1 MSRYLIVLLSMA
13 GIALSLPA
21 FAGTSKLRIYR
32 GSLAAE
38 DSKESHKSLEKGD
51 LLLVSVAPST
61 EIDFEVTDAEGRRV
75 DGVSIEHVGATK
87 KYVFVVERSSR
98 HSLILR
104 NQSGDEATRYQLGM
118 ELVSQNQSPEERLER
133 VLSHWHSSA
142 DPGGAVTVARQATP
156 VFAGAFGRADVE
168 LGVDATNST
177 VFDTASLAKHVT
189 GLAVAMLARGG
200 RLSLDDDIRKYV
212 PEVPDFGE
220 TITVRHLLHH
230 TSGLRDFPGLML
242 LGDWHEYDVI
252 TLEQV
257 IALVEQQKE
266 LNFSPGTE
274 YTYSN
279 TGYSLLAEMIRRVT
293 GQTLAEWA
301 KDNLFSPLGMQDTR
315 FLSDINE
322 VVQKRADGYSLV
334 NPREM
339 IRQPNNLVAMGSSS
353 FLTTAADM
361 GHWLANFDSMEVG
374 GEAIRDL
381 MTVRGRSHDGN
392 DIGYGLGMGHG
403 DHRGLRRLEHG
414 GSSGGFRSHLLR
426 FPDQQ
431 FSVCVMSNQGNFD
444 PASFAYLVAKVYLG
458 DTLGEESAAPTRA
471 KKKGPTS
478 TNGIE
483 IDAATLDTY
492 VGSYEIQPGEVVQ
505 VSREDDRLFLRPKG
519 HPEAPPI
526 VAKPLSR
533 TRFTGPPNGS
543 IEFVVNEDG
552 KVTKGLIRDGERII
566 FEAKRLD
573 DPKEQVKL
581 ANYAG
586 TYFSPELKATYELDV
601 VDDELIA
608 RQPKRNRRLSWV
620 KGDDFGTNDG
630 IHISFI
636 RSGQWITGFR
646 ATTGPRVRNVRFVKA
661 AK

>member
-1 MSRYLIVLLSMA
+1 MSRLLIVSMSVLV
-13 GIALSLPA
+13 IALSLPA
-21 FAGTSKLRIYR
+21 IAGTNKPRTYR

-51 LLLVSVAPST
+51 LLLVSVSPST
-61 EIDFEVTDAEGRRV
+61 EMGFEMSDAMGRRV

-87 KYVFVVERSSR
+87 KYVFAVERTSK
-98 HSLILR
+98 HSLVLR
-104 NQSGDEATRYQLGM
+104 NRSGNETSRYQLGM
-118 ELVSQNQSPEERLER
+118 ELLSKSQSLEERLGR
-133 VLSHWHSSA
+133 VLAHWHSSA
-142 DPGGAVTVARQATP
+142 DPGGAVTVTRQATP
-156 VFAGAFGRADVE
+156 VFSGAFGSADVE
-168 LGVDATNST
+168 LGVDATKST

-189 GLAVAMLARGG
+189 GLAVAMLARDG
-200 RLSLDDDIRKYV
+200 RFSLDDDIRKHV

-220 TITVRHLLHH
+220 TIRVRHLLHH

-242 LGDWHEYDVI
+242 LGDWHDYDVI

-279 TGYSLLAEMIRRVT
+279 TGYSLLAEMIQRVT

-301 KDNLFSPLGMQDTR
+301 KDNLFSPLGMHDSR

-322 VVQKRADGYSLV
+322 VVPKRANGYSLV

-353 FLTTAADM
+353 FLTTAEDM
-361 GHWLANFDSMEVG
+361 GLWLANFDSMKVG
-374 GEAIRDL
+374 GDAVGDL
-381 MTVRGRSHDGN
+381 MTVRGRSNDG
-392 DIGYGLGMGHG
+392 DELGYGLGIGHG
-403 DHRGLRRLEHG
+403 NYRGLRRLEHG
-414 GSSGGFRSHLLR
+414 GSSGGFRSHFLR

-444 PASFAYLVAKVYLG
+444 PASFAYLIAKLYLG
-458 DTLGEESAAPTRA
+458 ETLKEESAAPVQA
-471 KKKGPTS
+471 KEKSSPRRKD
-478 TNGIE
+478 IE
-483 IDAATLDTY
+483 IDTATLDTY

-505 VSREDDRLFLRPKG
+505 VSREGESLFLRPKG

-526 VAKPLSR
+526 HAKPLSR

-543 IEFVVNEDG
+543 IEFVANASG
-552 KVTKGLIRDGERII
+552 RVTKGLIRNGDTII

-573 DPKEQVKL
+573 DPKEEVNL
-581 ANYAG
+581 ANYVG

-601 VDDELIA
+601 VNGDLLA
-608 RQPKRNRRLSWV
+608 RHPKRTRVLSWI
-620 KGDDFGTNDG
+620 KDDDFGTKDG
-630 IHISFI
+630 VNVSFV
-636 RSGQWITGFR
+636 RSGRRITGFR

-661 AK
+661 TK